1 MFLLGLVFYIATVT
15 GMLVATN
22 KWVLYGLVILGG
34 ISETGRYYVAY
45 VYVVEIYPKRLQSLA
60 GLCIFMTFA
69 CAKVTV
75 CLYFILSQSRNWIY
89 LGYTAI
95 ALAITSFL
103 VTSLFVSE
111 SPRWL
116 LSKNRIGEA
125 EDILR
130 KVARTNK
137 ASLQQPIVLQSPEDE
152 ELTISLREIMKNKV
166 YRNNLLVMMVIW
178 SFGSFSF
185 FLVPYYLQ
193 SVEADIYD
201 LSLATELAEFL
212 ASLICVYITRIMD
225 LKKALFVFCSLISL
239 SSTGLLIFKFIS

>member
-1 MFLLGLVFYIATVT
+1 VLPRVADIKGRKPMFLLGLVFYVATVA
-15 GMLVATN
+15 GMLIATN

-45 VYVVEIYPKRLQSLA
+45 VYVVEIFPKRLQSFA

-75 CLYFILSQSRNWIY
+75 CLYFVLSNSRDWVY

-95 ALAITSFL
+95 ALAIISFL
-103 VTSLFVSE
+103 MTSLLVSE

-116 LSKNRIGEA
+116 ASKNRIVEA
-125 EDILR
+125 ENILAKISQSNLKTS
-130 KVARTNK
+130 KVNFVLK
-137 ASLQQPIVLQSPEDE
+137 SHEEEEASIPLG
-152 ELTISLREIMKNKV
+152 ELLKNKV

-185 FLVPYYLQ
+185 FLVPYYL
-193 SVEADIYD
+193 
-201 LSLATELAEFL
+201 
-212 ASLICVYITRIMD
+212 
-225 LKKALFVFCSLISL
+225 
-239 SSTGLLIFKFIS
+239 